1 MFKKLL
7 SVGSIVGLIVT
18 GLVAQPAA
26 AAPQDAVRISEARE
40 TRVLALN
47 TNFQPEA
54 DEKAMRL
61 NATVEFSSAQY
72 AAIGSGKKLT
82 VIMEL
87 KNGSAVVG
95 RESNVTASGAIT
107 NYSGWGNNTVTTNSN
122 TGSLTMTAYSEANLL
137 PATNYQVAIKVF
149 VDGVLKTI
157 TTDYT
162 VTSVTGTFSKMAKS
176 ITAAGTESTLYF
188 RGETCISAAGYS
200 SLTSGDILEFS
211 VSDASSNTYSYSGE
225 IRTSNG
231 NMTQFNFNNT
241 TSKYEASVTSQMLT
255 DKVYVTFW
263 ADVYSPVAATY
274 APEVT
279 IKKAGTATNIAE
291 ACVTAPST
299 APTLTATATGLSM
312 TVDGAGGTGVEC
324 YIADARHPLIWLVR
338 SSTYGS
344 QTSCSFFGLKRGDYV
359 GWYERKARI
368 SQTNYDDRL
377 SDRSPLS
384 TSVAYAG
391 GNGSYRTFTG
401 TSGGSGQ
408 GSLTLTNIDY
418 AGSDFQTER
427 RASDG
432 NGGLLI
438 GTIHG
443 ADDEVNLRQLTPTGM
458 STTFGGS
465 GVVSVSLPPVNIR
478 AGTPTLGWY
487 GTGRD
492 KWMMMTTLPGAQTYD
507 GYGMASGIT
516 IFSTGDYSGG
526 NQSSTLISTT
536 EIGRF
541 CQANVSGQD
550 NVSQYSYIQNLVS
563 APTADPL
570 LLVSCEIRHGNT
582 GSYYS
587 VVPFLVTLS
596 NGVLT
601 LKASLG
607 DEPTSAEK
615 CSSTIISAVNSG
627 ATGSEVMLAS
637 FQRTWNPSNTECWLY
652 NNAVSAT
659 SVVSRDVFTVTS
671 AYARTAVRDV
681 LTVTGTNE
689 PVLGSSG
696 GMGMTPTM
704 RLIVS
709 GPNTHLLTSD
719 VSGSSPNQ
727 VVKYRIARLSNNSF
741 GTFEQQ
747 PFMNVAST
755 DSFNSGTN
763 FSQIADYS
771 ENQAGSV
778 LLSRSDFSAGSTAA
792 RVDLATGEMTTY
804 QQMASSSVGMA
815 DGGSVIL
822 GNSSGALNFFGITSR
837 TTAVLGQW
845 TTTGAFDPAL
855 SALPI
860 NQGASNTGVSQG
872 NPGPNPGPAP
882 VVAPGAAYSGPI
894 VKAPGLS
901 KTVTRGNKLK
911 LEGSS
916 LSGVTKVT
924 VAGKDA
930 SVKVNSAGEIE
941 IIVPSDLPNG
951 TYDLIVTSASGVL
964 TVQDA
969 IKVANFA
976 SVSASTKLI
985 EDAVKVYYFAAVG
998 AGKVQFMLNG
1008 KEVAWVSAA
1017 TDSDPKLRDGY
1028 LVRTIDLQPGKN
1040 VIEIFV
1046 DGVRVKRVAHTK

>member
-1 MFKKLL
+1 
-7 SVGSIVGLIVT
+7 
-18 GLVAQPAA
+18 
-26 AAPQDAVRISEARE
+26 
-40 TRVLALN
+40 
-47 TNFQPEA
+47 
-54 DEKAMRL
+54 
-61 NATVEFSSAQY
+61 
-72 AAIGSGKKLT
+72 
-82 VIMEL
+82 
-87 KNGSAVVG
+87 
-95 RESNVTASGAIT
+95 
-107 NYSGWGNNTVTTNSN
+107 
-122 TGSLTMTAYSEANLL
+122 
-137 PATNYQVAIKVF
+137 
-149 VDGVLKTI
+149 
-157 TTDYT
+157 
-162 VTSVTGTFSKMAKS
+162 
-176 ITAAGTESTLYF
+176 
-188 RGETCISAAGYS
+188 
-200 SLTSGDILEFS
+200 
-211 VSDASSNTYSYSGE
+211 
-225 IRTSNG
+225 
-231 NMTQFNFNNT
+231 
-241 TSKYEASVTSQMLT
+241 
-255 DKVYVTFW
+255 
-263 ADVYSPVAATY
+263 
-274 APEVT
+274 
-279 IKKAGTATNIAE
+279 
-291 ACVTAPST
+291 
-299 APTLTATATGLSM
+299 
-312 TVDGAGGTGVEC
+312 
-324 YIADARHPLIWLVR
+324 
-338 SSTYGS
+338 
-344 QTSCSFFGLKRGDYV
+344 
-359 GWYERKARI
+359 
-368 SQTNYDDRL
+368 
-377 SDRSPLS
+377 
-384 TSVAYAG
+384 
-391 GNGSYRTFTG
+391 
-401 TSGGSGQ
+401 
-408 GSLTLTNIDY
+408 
-418 AGSDFQTER
+418 
-427 RASDG
+427 
-432 NGGLLI
+432 
-438 GTIHG
+438 
-443 ADDEVNLRQLTPTGM
+443 
-458 STTFGGS
+458 
-465 GVVSVSLPPVNIR
+465 
-478 AGTPTLGWY
+478 
-487 GTGRD
+487 
-492 KWMMMTTLPGAQTYD
+492 
-507 GYGMASGIT
+507 
-516 IFSTGDYSGG
+516 
-526 NQSSTLISTT
+526 
-536 EIGRF
+536 
-541 CQANVSGQD
+541 
-550 NVSQYSYIQNLVS
+550 
-563 APTADPL
+563 
-570 LLVSCEIRHGNT
+570 
-582 GSYYS
+582 
-587 VVPFLVTLS
+587 
-596 NGVLT
+596 
-601 LKASLG
+601 
-607 DEPTSAEK
+607 
-615 CSSTIISAVNSG
+615 
-627 ATGSEVMLAS
+627 
-637 FQRTWNPSNTECWLY
+637 
-652 NNAVSAT
+652 
-659 SVVSRDVFTVTS
+659 
-671 AYARTAVRDV
+671 
-681 LTVTGTNE
+681 
-689 PVLGSSG
+689 
-696 GMGMTPTM
+696 M